1 MRGVGTRK
9 WGSLAFAAG
18 TARGVSKSVVLR
30 IKQLEEAEAE
40 IAEGRAARDL
50 QPCPLA
56 QP

>member
-1 MRGVGTRK
+1 MRGAGTRK

-18 TARGVSKSVVLR
+18 TARGVSKSVVHR

-50 QPCPLA
+50 QPCPLS